1 MFELYA
7 AKRDGVLQ
15 LLVASQQNER
25 TYTHTRNNFS
35 LILDD
40 VLPPT

>member
-15 LLVASQQNER
+15 LLVASQQTER
-25 TYTHTRNNFS
+25 TYTRNGFP